1 MDNLLM
7 SILNINKDNIPDEL
21 LEAGIYCIYDNLGRN
36 YIGKASC
43 FYDRLKT
50 HALAPERDSKILH
63 RAINSGKYTFYYKIV
78 KSVNKILNSDSD
90 IKKFNDY
97 LNRLEKDYIADY
109 DSLFSNGKGYNMTT
123 GGDGGNALVI
133 AFRDIT
139 NIRHE
144 LFLNNQLS
152 RKNQQSYKQIG
163 SHYYTKDIDNPKPIS
178 EDVIR
183 YINYNKGIYAKIID
197 LNDPYNN
204 LYKIPIYDREQN
216 IKRGHEDSVQNNQNS
231 KPLKLI
237 NIESNNKKTLSK
249 LALQKQYYHELADE
263 VTAIGR
269 IFTSKARAAGILLCI
284 PDHNV
289 AHKVKYYP
297 KNKILNMQGFIL
309 EVLDN
314 DTLSKDEWNAIRE
327 EEDSLLELLKE
338 NIKIET
344 NNQPSSTIA
353 DATDELVN
361 DYAPKE

>member
-1 MDNLLM
+1 M
-7 SILNINKDNIPDEL
+7 
-21 LEAGIYCIYDNLGRN
+21 
-36 YIGKASC
+36 
-43 FYDRLKT
+43 
-50 HALAPERDSKILH
+50 
-63 RAINSGKYTFYYKIV
+63 
-78 KSVNKILNSDSD
+78 
-90 IKKFNDY
+90 
-97 LNRLEKDYIADY
+97 
-109 DSLFSNGKGYNMTT
+109 
-123 GGDGGNALVI
+123 
-133 AFRDIT
+133 
-139 NIRHE
+139 
-144 LFLNNQLS
+144 
-152 RKNQQSYKQIG
+152 
-163 SHYYTKDIDNPKPIS
+163 
-178 EDVIR
+178 
-183 YINYNKGIYAKIID
+183 
-197 LNDPYNN
+197 
-204 LYKIPIYDREQN
+204 
-216 IKRGHEDSVQNNQNS
+216 
-231 KPLKLI
+231 
-237 NIESNNKKTLSK
+237 SK